1 MGIINRS
8 GTYYAEFFDATR
20 TPKAKR
26 FSLKTKN
33 KGEARRKY
41 VELEKD
47 RDDGVFDP
55 WEHDPRTYKRSLVEA
70 RQRAAQRPQTF
81 GAAVESFL
89 NQKRAAGKSDNTLR
103 TYGEVLSI
111 TEKCVGKDA
120 RLTHLRAAHF
130 EPVVR
135 DPAVSGATRHK
146 RFGHLRVF
154 VRWMLKEK
162 MIEANPLEGVEPP
175 RKPHKLPKSVTEDE
189 LQAVCI
195 AVVVDYQEKRETGY
209 IQEGDLVWRI
219 PLMLFAFC
227 TGMRASELARLRWGH
242 LDFDKRLITIHVQ
255 KNGKEQTIPLNA
267 RAVAVLDMVKR
278 GGAEDYVF
286 TPPGNGGSKRTV
298 RPFVERASK
307 AFTAARKLAG
317 INRRITFHGLRH
329 GFCTKLAE
337 AGKPLYVIK
346 EAARHADVSTSML
359 YVHMANEHLK
369 SELDDVFG

>member
-1 MGIINRS
+1 MATLQKKGQL
-8 GTYYAEFFDATR
+8 YYAVFYDPTRQPKRKYVPLRTGNKRAATAALAALEVDHARGRYDPWDQRPQRPERTNLAEAADAFFDAKSNLSGSTQQMY
-20 TPKAKR
+20 R
-26 FSLKTKN
+26 FVVSSFVESVDSVAN
-33 KGEARRKY
+33 PEA
-41 VELEKD
+41 L
-47 RDDGVFDP
+47 
-55 WEHDPRTYKRSLVEA
+55 
-70 RQRAAQRPQTF
+70 RPSHVQTF
-81 GAAVESFL
+81 LASRNL
-89 NQKRAAGKSDNTLR
+89 NATSKITYLR
-103 TYGEVLSI
+103 
-111 TEKCVGKDA
+111 
-120 RLTHLRAAHF
+120 
-130 EPVVR
+130 
-135 DPAVSGATRHK
+135 
-146 RFGHLRVF
+146 HLRVF
-154 VRWMLKEK
+154 VRWMHKEK

-195 AVVVDYQEKRETGY
+195 AVIMDYQEKHEKGY

-278 GGAEDYVF
+278 GGTEDYVF
-286 TPPGNGGSKRTV
+286 TPPGNGSRNRTV

-369 SELDDVFG
+369 SELDDVFA